1 MPGSAADE
9 SRGHRGEGAALALAT
24 LRSVLGFAHGE
35 AANLISR
42 SDTEGTVRASIEE
55 MSPQKQEGERARRR
69 SVTRQIQAKVTSGDK
84 SRRKARF
91 NLVSA
96 GKVVI

>member
-1 MPGSAADE
+1 
-9 SRGHRGEGAALALAT
+9 
-24 LRSVLGFAHGE
+24 
-35 AANLISR
+35 
-42 SDTEGTVRASIEE
+42 